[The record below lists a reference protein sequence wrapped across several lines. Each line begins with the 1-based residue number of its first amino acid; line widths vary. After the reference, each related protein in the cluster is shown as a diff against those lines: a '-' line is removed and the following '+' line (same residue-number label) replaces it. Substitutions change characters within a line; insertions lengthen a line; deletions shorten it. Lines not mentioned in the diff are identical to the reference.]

1 MQFQKYVHPLPVGH
15 TKSLLKIKKRIVM
28 RYVLLSCLAAVFCL
42 LSFHSL
48 TGFIVQGKVTDNK
61 GKPVAGAAVNEKGTT
76 SGTIADT
83 NGEFK
88 ITVGSEKAVLVFSAV
103 GFGKKEIHVKGR
115 NMINVSLKTAEQD
128 LEEVVVVGYGTER
141 KEDLT
146 ADAGAVAP
154 NFYTHPSQNFNQALQ
169 GRIPGLSINRNK
181 AFASPEREKR
191 RADASSDTIAEA
203 DFNTEDYDAIVENRF
218 LNVSEN
224 ALSTF
229 SIDVDAASYSNLRR
243 YLQMGQLPPAG
254 AVRIEE
260 MINYFHYDYPQPE
273 NDHPFSI
280 NTEIAACPW
289 NNAHQLVLIGLQG
302 KKIPVD
308 NLPASNIVFLIDV
321 SGSMMEENKLP
332 LVKTSMKLLVDQL
345 REQDRISLV
354 VYAGNAGLVLPA
366 TSGANKS
373 TIKDA
378 IDKLEAGGST
388 AGAQGIKLAYKT
400 AKENFMKNG
409 NNRVIL
415 CTDGDFNVGAS
426 SDDELVRIIEE
437 ERKTGVFL
445 TVLGYGMGNYK
456 DNKMEKLAD
465 KGNGNHAYIDGLSE
479 AKKVLVNEFGGTL
492 FTIAKDVKLQVE
504 FNPAKVQSYR
514 LIGYENRLLN
524 KEDFNNDKKDAGELG
539 SGHAVTALYEVIP
552 AGAKNEFAEGVDKLK
567 YQQQNKPVPAAAAT
581 DEILT
586 VKFRYKKPD
595 GETSKL
601 IEHPVVDAP
610 FAMGNT
616 STNFRFAAAVAEF
629 GMLLRNSEF
638 KQSASY
644 NNAWQLAK
652 NALGSDEE
660 GYRSEFLKLLKN
672 AQSLAKNAKKTI
684 PEEED
689 DDDAISIHRK

>member
-1 MQFQKYVHPLPVGH
+1 
-15 TKSLLKIKKRIVM
+15 
-28 RYVLLSCLAAVFCL
+28 
-42 LSFHSL
+42 
-48 TGFIVQGKVTDNK
+48 
-61 GKPVAGAAVNEKGTT
+61 
-76 SGTIADT
+76 
-83 NGEFK
+83 
-88 ITVGSEKAVLVFSAV
+88 
-103 GFGKKEIHVKGR
+103 
-115 NMINVSLKTAEQD
+115 
-128 LEEVVVVGYGTER
+128 
-141 KEDLT
+141 
-146 ADAGAVAP
+146 
-154 NFYTHPSQNFNQALQ
+154 
-169 GRIPGLSINRNK
+169 
-181 AFASPEREKR
+181 
-191 RADASSDTIAEA
+191 
-203 DFNTEDYDAIVENRF
+203 
-218 LNVSEN
+218 
-224 ALSTF
+224 
-229 SIDVDAASYSNLRR
+229 
-243 YLQMGQLPPAG
+243 
-254 AVRIEE
+254 
-260 MINYFHYDYPQPE
+260 
-273 NDHPFSI
+273 
-280 NTEIAACPW
+280 
-289 NNAHQLVLIGLQG
+289 
-302 KKIPVD
+302 
-308 NLPASNIVFLIDV
+308 
-321 SGSMMEENKLP
+321 
-332 LVKTSMKLLVDQL
+332 MKLLVDQL

-539 SGHAVTALYEVIP
+539 SGHTVTALYEVIP
-552 AGAKNEFAEGVDKLK
+552 VGVKNEFAESVDKLK
-567 YQQQNKPVPAAAAT
+567 YQQQNKPVPAAAT
-581 DEILT
+581 DEIMT

-601 IEHPVVDAP
+601 IEHPVLNNP
-610 FAMGNT
+610 FAVANT
-616 STNFRFAAAVAEF
+616 SSNFRFAAAVAEF

-652 NALGSDEE
+652 NALGNDEE

-684 PEEED
+684 PEEDD
-689 DDDAISIHRK
+689 DDDAVSIHRK